1 MRSNKFLPGRV
12 NGQQC
17 GGKVCYINRSVA
29 LKAMKSARKQRGDR
43 RYHRERRVYKCPF
56 CHFWHVT
63 SLTLGEKKGFRSQS
77 KDRREAIGD
86 IENTLSGSLPADEAF
101 EVLERMNE
109 DRLAGREMRGVSSYV
124 DEVKEEEKT
133 GEAKERE
140 EPVGDSAN
148 ANDNRPQGI
157 RKKSASRCAKK
168 QTVSRPQGIHN
179 ESARCTKN
187 LADSHPQGIHDESV
201 HT

>member
-1 MRSNKFLPGRV
+1 MRSNKVLPGRV

-43 RYHRERRVYKCPF
+43 RYHRECRVYKCPF

-63 SLTLGEKKGFRSQS
+63 SLTFSEKKGFRSQS
-77 KDRREAIGD
+77 QDRREAIED
-86 IENTLSGSLPADEAF
+86 IENTLSGSLPVDEAF

-109 DRLAGREMRGVSSYV
+109 DRLAGRGMRGVSSYV
-124 DEVKEEEKT
+124 DEVEEK
-133 GEAKERE
+133 EERE
-140 EPVGDSAN
+140 EAGKMEENEESNGSAKN
-148 ANDNRPQGI
+148 P
-157 RKKSASRCAKK
+157 
-168 QTVSRPQGIHN
+168 TV
-179 ESARCTKN
+179 
-187 LADSHPQGIHDESV
+187 SHPQGIHKEPARCAKNTTNSHPQGIHEEST

>member
-1 MRSNKFLPGRV
+1 MVSGAGAVMVPAPFLYVRRFLMRSNKVLPGRV

-63 SLTLGEKKGFRSQS
+63 SLTLGEKKWFRSQS
-77 KDRREAIGD
+77 QDRREAIED
-86 IENTLSGSLPADEAF
+86 IENTLSGSLPVDEAF

-124 DEVKEEEKT
+124 DEVEEKEEAMEEA
-133 GEAKERE
+133 GETE
-140 EPVGDSAN
+140 EHEESVGDSAN
-148 ANDNRPQGI
+148 ATDSHLQGI
-157 RKKSASRCAKK
+157 RE
-168 QTVSRPQGIHN
+168 
-179 ESARCTKN
+179 ESA
-187 LADSHPQGIHDESV
+187 

>member
-1 MRSNKFLPGRV
+1 MRSNKVLPGRV

-29 LKAMKSARKQRGDR
+29 IKAMKSARKQRGDR

-63 SLTLGEKKGFRSQS
+63 SLTLSEKKGFRSQS
-77 KDRREAIGD
+77 QDRREAIED
-86 IENTLSGSLPADEAF
+86 IENTLSGSLPVDEAF

-124 DEVKEEEKT
+124 DEVEEGKEVGETEENEESS
-133 GEAKERE
+133 GSAKNLI
-140 EPVGDSAN
+140 VDH
-148 ANDNRPQGI
+148 
-157 RKKSASRCAKK
+157 
-168 QTVSRPQGIHN
+168 PQGIHK
-179 ESARCTKN
+179 ESARCAKN
-187 LADSHPQGIHDESV
+187 TTDSHPQGIHKGSV

>member
-1 MRSNKFLPGRV
+1 MRSNKVLPGRV

-43 RYHRERRVYKCPF
+43 RYHRERRVYKCLF

-63 SLTLGEKKGFRSQS
+63 SLTLGEKKRFRSQS
-77 KDRREAIGD
+77 QDRREAIED

-124 DEVKEEEKT
+124 DEVEEEEEA
-133 GEAKERE
+133 GEAKEHE
-140 EPVGDSAN
+140 GTVGGSAN
-148 ANDNRPQGI
+148 AADSHPQGFQDE
-157 RKKSASRCAKK
+157 SASRCAKNP
-168 QTVSRPQGIHN
+168 TG
-179 ESARCTKN
+179 
-187 LADSHPQGIHDESV
+187 SHPQGIHDESV